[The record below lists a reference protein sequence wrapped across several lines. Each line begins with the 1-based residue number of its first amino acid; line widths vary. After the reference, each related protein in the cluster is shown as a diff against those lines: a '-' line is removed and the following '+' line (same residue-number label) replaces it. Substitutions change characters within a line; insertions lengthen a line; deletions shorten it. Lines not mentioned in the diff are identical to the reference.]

1 MMTDLL
7 TRNAWV
13 TRRPLTVEEYH
24 RMGEAGILSEDD
36 RVELIEGQL
45 VAMTPIG
52 SDHHGTVNALNRI
65 LVNAAGDRGIVSVQ
79 GPIRLDDFSEPE
91 PDFAV
96 LIPRDDFYRSA
107 TARPQEVLLVV
118 EIAHS
123 SLRYDRNVKIPL
135 YARHNIPE
143 VWIVD
148 LVGSCVEVYRESEGD
163 TYTQVIRIS
172 PDGVLQPLMLPGV
185 EISAKAVLG

>member
-7 TRNAWV
+7 TRNTWV
-13 TRRPLTVEEYH
+13 MRRPLTVEEYH

-65 LVNAAGDRGIVSVQ
+65 LVNAVGDRGIVSVQ

-123 SLRYDRNVKIPL
+123 SLRYDRNIKIPL
-135 YARHNIPE
+135 YARRNIPE

-148 LVGSCVEVYRESEGD
+148 LVGNCVEVYREAEGD
-163 TYTQVIRIS
+163 TYTQVIRIG
-172 PDGVLQPLMLPGV
+172 PDGTLQPLMLPGV

>member
-1 MMTDLL
+1 MITDLL

-24 RMGEAGILSEDD
+24 RMGEAGILSEHD
-36 RVELIEGQL
+36 RIELIEGQL
-45 VAMTPIG
+45 IAMTPVG
-52 SDHHGTVNALNRI
+52 SDHHGTVIALTRL
-65 LVNAAGDRGIVSVQ
+65 LVDAVGDRGMVSVQ
-79 GPIRLDDFSEPE
+79 GPIRLDEFSEPD

-96 LIPRDDFYRSA
+96 LSPRNDFYRER
-107 TARPQEVLLVV
+107 TARPEEVLLVV

-123 SLRYDRNVKIPL
+123 SLRYDRNIKIPL

-148 LVGSCVEVYRESEGD
+148 LVGNCVEVYREAEGD
-163 TYTQVIRIS
+163 TYAQVIRIGA
-172 PDGVLQPLMLPGV
+172 DGVLRPLVLPGV

>member
-13 TRRPLTVEEYH
+13 TRRPLTVQEYH
-24 RMGEAGILSEDD
+24 RMGEVGILSEDD

-45 VAMTPIG
+45 IAMTPIG
-52 SDHHGTVNALNRI
+52 SDHHGTVIALTRL
-65 LVNAAGDRGIVSVQ
+65 LVDAIGDRGMVSVQ
-79 GPIRLDDFSEPE
+79 GPIRLDEVSEPE

-96 LIPRDDFYRSA
+96 LIPRNDSYRER
-107 TARPQEVLLVV
+107 TARPEEVLLIV

-123 SLRYDRNVKIPL
+123 SLRYDRNIKIPL

-148 LVGSCVEVYRESEGD
+148 LVGNCVEVYREPEGD
-163 TYTQVIRIS
+163 TYTQVMRIG
-172 PDGVLQPLMLPGV
+172 PDGVLQLLVLPGA
-185 EISAKAVLG
+185 EISTKAVLG

>member
-24 RMGEAGILSEDD
+24 RKGEAGILSEDD
-36 RVELIEGQL
+36 RLELIEGQL

-52 SDHHGTVNALNRI
+52 SDHHGTVNALNRT
-65 LVNAAGDRGIVSVQ
+65 LVNAVGDRGIVSVQ

-96 LIPRDDFYRSA
+96 LIPR
-107 TARPQEVLLVV
+107 E
-118 EIAHS
+118 
-123 SLRYDRNVKIPL
+123 
-135 YARHNIPE
+135 
-143 VWIVD
+143 
-148 LVGSCVEVYRESEGD
+148 
-163 TYTQVIRIS
+163 
-172 PDGVLQPLMLPGV
+172 
-185 EISAKAVLG
+185 

>member
-13 TRRPLTVEEYH
+13 TRRPLTVQEYH
-24 RMGEAGILSEDD
+24 RMGEVGILSEDD

-45 VAMTPIG
+45 IAMTPIG
-52 SDHHGTVNALNRI
+52 SDHHGTVIALTRL
-65 LVNAAGDRGIVSVQ
+65 LVDAIGDRGMVSVQ
-79 GPIRLDDFSEPE
+79 GPIRLDEVSEPE

-96 LIPRDDFYRSA
+96 LIPRNDSYRER
-107 TARPQEVLLVV
+107 TARPEEVLLIV

-123 SLRYDRNVKIPL
+123 SLRYDRNIKIPL

-148 LVGSCVEVYRESEGD
+148 LVGNCVEVYREPEGD
-163 TYTQVIRIS
+163 TYTQVMRIG
-172 PDGVLQPLMLPGV
+172 PDGVLQLLVLPGV
-185 EISAKAVLG
+185 EISTKAVLG

>member
-13 TRRPLTVEEYH
+13 TRRPLTVQEYH
-24 RMGEAGILSEDD
+24 RMGEVGILSEDD

-45 VAMTPIG
+45 IAMTPIG
-52 SDHHGTVNALNRI
+52 SDHHGTVIALTRL
-65 LVNAAGDRGIVSVQ
+65 LVDAIGDRGMVSVQ
-79 GPIRLDDFSEPE
+79 GPIRLDEVSEPE

-96 LIPRDDFYRSA
+96 LIPRNDSYRER
-107 TARPQEVLLVV
+107 TARPEEVLLIV

-123 SLRYDRNVKIPL
+123 SLRYDRNIKIPL

-148 LVGSCVEVYRESEGD
+148 LVGNCVEVYREPEGD
-163 TYTQVIRIS
+163 TYTQVMRIG

-185 EISAKAVLG
+185 EISTKAVLG